1 MVLVLVSLATSKP
14 TADKLEGM
22 IYSRHITVIKDKW
35 RSLNIGFSL
44 LLVTILIILWWIFR

>member
-1 MVLVLVSLATSKP
+1 
-14 TADKLEGM
+14 M

-44 LLVTILIILWWIFR
+44 LLVAIVIILWWTFR